1 MLRRSYSKHF
11 PMRPPCLLDRL
22 LGLLAVGK
30 DVEAYGPPS
39 LHGPEIRSLPLDRR
53 GGSRR
58 AGAHHDVDEH
68 PPVVIE
74 KLFGLE
80 LDFLEACEKLPV
92 HPTCP
97 FAAGRGA

>member
-1 MLRRSYSKHF
+1 
-11 PMRPPCLLDRL
+11 MRPPYLLDRL

-30 DVEAYGPPS
+30 DVEAHGPPI
-39 LHGPEIRSLPLDRR
+39 LHGPEVRSPPLDRG

-80 LDFLEACEKLPV
+80 LDFVEACEKLPV
-92 HPTCP
+92 DPTGP
-97 FAAGRGA
+97 LAAGRGPAVGT